1 VTTTQEQDVVD
12 LLLEQHDQ
20 IRSLFSQ
27 VQSAQGTTKR
37 ELFEDLVR
45 LLAIHESAEEEI
57 VHPFARRKLEGGD
70 QVVDARLHEE
80 DEAKH
85 VLAELYDLGV
95 DHPEFDMK
103 FAALAMS
110 VTEHATHEE
119 NEEFLHLRQMVEPD
133 KLRRMAGALRA
144 AEATAPTR
152 PHPNAPESATGNIL
166 AGPPLAIFD
175 RMRDTMR
182 DWRQDHKDD

>member
-1 VTTTQEQDVVD
+1 MTATQEQDVVD

-20 IRSLFSQ
+20 IRSLISQ
-27 VQSAQGTTKR
+27 VQSAQGNTR
-37 ELFEDLVR
+37 QELFEDLVR

-57 VHPFARRKLEGGD
+57 VHPFARHKIEDGD
-70 QVVDARLHEE
+70 AIVDARLHEE

-85 VLAELYDLGV
+85 VLAELYDIGV

-119 NEEFLHLRQMVEPD
+119 NEEFLHLRQTVEPD
-133 KLRRMAGALRA
+133 MLRQMVGALRA
-144 AEATAPTR
+144 AESTASTR
-152 PHPNAPESATGNIL
+152 PDFPRSWTV
-166 AGPPLAIFD
+166 
-175 RMRDTMR
+175 
-182 DWRQDHKDD
+182 